1 MHICTL
7 LLYLSIVHILKCLY
21 EYVLFKKPLRFL
33 KNPAMLQYC
42 FLVDYIHS
50 AQNHGLIFFRSLQ
63 FPENVTVIFLQT
75 LHILAKFKFH
85 QSTYYGII
93 YLLTLLFYPSYG
105 SMFGRVTNYT
115 KVMPLV

>member
-1 MHICTL
+1 MVFFFGG
-7 LLYLSIVHILKCLY
+7 LYTFRAKSW
-21 EYVLFKKPLRFL
+21 P
-33 KNPAMLQYC
+33 YC
-42 FLVDYIHS
+42 
-50 AQNHGLIFFRSLQ
+50 FRSLQ

-105 SMFGRVTNYT
+105 SMFGRVTNST
-115 KVMPLV
+115 